1 MNIDELTDQERLT
14 SPEVTSPV
22 DDSLLMAI
30 EAIVSVALEPV
41 GLMTLSALLGV
52 GVEEI
57 AQAVELLMVRDRER
71 PRGFRLV
78 EIAGGL
84 QYRTRPEFEEVV
96 RAFVAENFSTRLSKA
111 ALETLAIVAYRQPI
125 SRAQI
130 AAIRGV
136 QAEGVV
142 RMLQARGYIA
152 PTHRDSGPGQAL
164 LYTTTPLFL
173 ERMGL
178 ASISD
183 LPQLSAFVPSVQAIE
198 AIEAA
203 LGYE

>member
-1 MNIDELTDQERLT
+1 MQA
-14 SPEVTSPV
+14 V
-22 DDSLLMAI
+22 

-41 GLMTLSALLGV
+41 SMITLSSLLGASIEDVAEAVEVLMTQDL
-52 GVEEI
+52 
-57 AQAVELLMVRDRER
+57 DH
-71 PRGFRLV
+71 PRGFQLV

-96 RAFVAENFSTRLSKA
+96 RAYVAQNFSTRLSKA

-136 QAEGVV
+136 QGEGVV
-142 RMLQARGYIA
+142 KMLQARGYIA

-173 ERMGL
+173 ERLGL
-178 ASISD
+178 ASIAD
-183 LPQLSAFVPSVQAIE
+183 LPQLSHFVPSVEAIE